1 MMQISNAMSWRR
13 LGAHALVAVA
23 LLGGVA
29 KAAMAA
35 DENSP
40 VGVWKTIDDS
50 TGKPKALV
58 TISEKDGEYV
68 GVITKGLGQNDD
80 PERVCD
86 KCTDARKGQKM
97 LGMQIIRGI
106 KKDGDEY
113 SGGYILDP
121 ENGKD
126 YKCKLTVIDGGKKL
140 DVRGF
145 IGISLI
151 GRTQT
156 WIREQ

>member
-1 MMQISNAMSWRR
+1 MMQISNATSWRR
-13 LGAHALVAVA
+13 LGAQALVAVA
-23 LLGGVA
+23 LLGGMA
-29 KAAMAA
+29 NAAMAA

-40 VGVWKTIDDS
+40 VGVWKTIDDA

-68 GVITKGLGQNDD
+68 GVITKGLGPNDD
-80 PERVCD
+80 PERVCE

-126 YKCKLTVIDGGKKL
+126 YKCELTVVDGGKKL

>member
-1 MMQISNAMSWRR
+1 MKAISNSTSWRR
-13 LGAHALVAVA
+13 LGAQALVAVA

-29 KAAMAA
+29 KAAFAA
-35 DENSP
+35 DETSP
-40 VGVWKTIDDS
+40 VGVWKTIDDK

-58 TISEKDGEYV
+58 TITERNGEYV
-68 GVITKGLGQNDD
+68 GTITKGLGENDD
-80 PERVCD
+80 PGRICTACKDERKD
-86 KCTDARKGQKM
+86 QKM

-106 KKDGDEY
+106 KKEGDQY
-113 SGGYILDP
+113 AGGKILDP
-121 ENGKD
+121 ENGTE
-126 YKCKLTVIDGGKKL
+126 YNCKMTLTDGGKKL
-140 DVRGF
+140 DVRGY